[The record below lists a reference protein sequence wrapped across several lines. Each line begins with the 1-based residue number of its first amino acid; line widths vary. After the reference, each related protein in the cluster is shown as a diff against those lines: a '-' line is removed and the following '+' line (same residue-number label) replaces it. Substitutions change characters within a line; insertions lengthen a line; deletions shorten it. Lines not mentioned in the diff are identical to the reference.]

1 MMAVQSQVKS
11 NTNNLDV
18 RLIVRSSDY
27 NSGPD
32 PATCTLRVSPALGS
46 IVVVMV
52 GVVVVVVVVVIVVVR
67 VIVLV
72 VDDDVTTALAG
83 ARDDKTRQF

>member
-27 NSGPD
+27 NSPPD

-46 IVVVMV
+46 TVEVGMVVI
-52 GVVVVVVVVVIVVVR
+52 VVVVIVVVR

>member
-52 GVVVVVVVVVIVVVR
+52 GVVVVVVVVIVVR

>member
-52 GVVVVVVVVVIVVVR
+52 GVVVVVVVVIVVVR

-72 VDDDVTTALAG
+72 VDDDVTTVLAG

>member
-1 MMAVQSQVKS
+1 MKS

-46 IVVVMV
+46 TVSGGDGGGGGDSGGEGDSI
-52 GVVVVVVVVVIVVVR
+52 G
-67 VIVLV
+67 
-72 VDDDVTTALAG
+72 G
-83 ARDDKTRQF
+83 

>member
-1 MMAVQSQVKS
+1 MVV
-11 NTNNLDV
+11 
-18 RLIVRSSDY
+18 
-27 NSGPD
+27 G
-32 PATCTLRVSPALGS
+32 LR
-46 IVVVMV
+46 
-52 GVVVVVVVVVIVVVR
+52 VVVR

>member
-27 NSGPD
+27 NSRPD

-52 GVVVVVVVVVIVVVR
+52 EVVVVVVIVVVR

>member
-52 GVVVVVVVVVIVVVR
+52 RVVLMVVGLRVVVR

>member
-27 NSGPD
+27 NSPPD

-46 IVVVMV
+46 IVVGMV
-52 GVVVVVVVVVIVVVR
+52 GVVVVVVIVVVR

>member
-27 NSGPD
+27 NSPPD

-52 GVVVVVVVVVIVVVR
+52 GVVVVVVVIVVVR

>member
-46 IVVVMV
+46 TVVVMV
-52 GVVVVVVVVVIVVVR
+52 GVVVVVVIVVVR

>member
-46 IVVVMV
+46 TVEV
-52 GVVVVVVVVVIVVVR
+52 GMVVIVVVR

>member
-1 MMAVQSQVKS
+1 MMAVPSQVKF
-11 NTNNLDV
+11 NTNNLDP

-27 NSGPD
+27 NSPPD

-46 IVVVMV
+46 TVVVM
-52 GVVVVVVVVVIVVVR
+52 VVVVVVVMIVVV
-67 VIVLV
+67 VIALV

>member
-27 NSGPD
+27 NSPPD

-46 IVVVMV
+46 TVEGGMV
-52 GVVVVVVVVVIVVVR
+52 GLVVVIVVVR

>member
-27 NSGPD
+27 NSPPD

-46 IVVVMV
+46 TVVVMV
-52 GVVVVVVVVVIVVVR
+52 GVVVVVVVIVVVR